1 MKIMVGCDCHFLFP
15 TLAVTL
21 RFTCIVIDAVTV
33 DLDLVKRNE
42 AAVGDCHFLFL
53 TLAATLRFTCIV
65 VDAVDLD
72 LVKRN
77 ENNGGL

>member
-1 MKIMVGCDCHFLFP
+1 MDICVPMVGLACHCGKLCCHHR
-15 TLAVTL
+15 LLV
-21 RFTCIVIDAVTV
+21 
-33 DLDLVKRNE
+33 LVKRNE